1 MALSIK
7 ELMID
12 DIVLAEEYYIDD
24 NTDEEVSIM
33 HPARVTDIS
42 PNCLLWMDG
51 RECVISIDW
60 LDDCSSESTGEI
72 KPMPLT
78 KEILKA
84 NGFILRNKTSSEDND
99 IYYKCYVDSDNK
111 AYEIHYRPYDGQL
124 RLFWV
129 NTIFGIK
136 YVHQLQQLLRI
147 CGLKKIS
154 KQFQG

>member
-78 KEILKA
+78 DDIIKA
-84 NGFILRNKTSSEDND
+84 NPIIEFEDFYNFEGENGSFMLRYIQADDED
-99 IYYKCYVDSDNK
+99 VPSF
-111 AYEIHYRPYDGQL
+111 L
-124 RLFWV
+124 RGHWV
-129 NTIFGIK
+129 FDENYPID

-147 CGLKKIS
+147 CGLKKFANNF
-154 KQFQG
+154 KVK